1 MPNTPR
7 LLLAASTLL
16 LGAAAPVHEFLSV
29 AISPDGTRVASVEGD
44 QSPAG
49 EVAIRAVVIRSV
61 ADGTAH
67 EVKLP
72 CGAVEQC
79 TPSSLA
85 WDPDGAHIS
94 FILRSPGS
102 HAHAIYTADA
112 TTGALQ
118 RRVAFEGTLAG
129 LRYGPGGRIAV
140 LATAGANKE
149 VGAVE
154 AGAAQTGVLGAD
166 VHEQRIAILGND
178 GTLTFA
184 SPPNLFVYEY
194 AWRPNG
200 QGFVGTAAPG
210 DGDANWWVA
219 KLYAF
224 SEAGK
229 AQPIYTPATPQLQ
242 LAQPEVSPDGT
253 SVSFVAG
260 LMSDF
265 GATGGEAYVLKLSQP
280 NATPVDVTPH
290 WPATITSLAWAC
302 DNTLLASQLHADQTQ
317 IIPLAATPNT
327 AQPKP
332 LYSAQQF
339 IGGQPF
345 EGSNA
350 AISTACHTKTTAT
363 ILQSFTKAPEIVA
376 GPMGQWHD
384 LTQVNAALKSPAVS
398 QSVSWTNDGF
408 NVQGWLLMPA
418 GATTTAKLPMITEVH
433 GGPSW
438 ANQPQ
443 FPGRGYVPKLL
454 NAGYAVFLPNPR
466 GSFGQGEI
474 FTKANVRDFGYG
486 DLRDIL
492 TGVTAAGQAAPID
505 ENRLGLTGWSYGGY
519 MTMWAVTQTNRFKAA
534 VAGAGIA
541 DWQSYYGENGIDEW
555 MIPFFG
561 ASVYND
567 PAVYAKSSPIDFIK
581 NVRTPTLEVVGE
593 NDIECPAP
601 QTQEFWHALHDL
613 GVPTQSVIYPGEGH
627 AMRNPLHQE
636 DFEQRAVAWFN
647 TYLGKGKD

>member
-1 MPNTPR
+1 MLNTKR
-7 LLLAASTLL
+7 LLLAASALL

-29 AISPDGTRVASVEGD
+29 AISPDGSRVASVEGD

-49 EVAIRAVVIRSV
+49 DVAIRSVVIRSV
-61 ADGTAH
+61 ADGASH

-85 WDPDGAHIS
+85 WDPDGARVS

-166 VHEQRIAILGND
+166 VHEQRIATLGAD
-178 GTLTFA
+178 GTLHYA
-184 SPPNLFVYEY
+184 SPPDLFVYEY
-194 AWRPNG
+194 DWRPNG

-224 SEAGK
+224 DEAGK
-229 AQPIYTPATPQLQ
+229 GRVIYTPATPQLQ
-242 LAQPEVSPDGT
+242 LAQPEVSPDGA
-253 SVSFVAG
+253 SVSFIAG

-280 NATPVDVTPH
+280 NAAPIDVTPH
-290 WPATITSLAWAC
+290 WPATITTLAWAC
-302 DNTLLASQLHADQTQ
+302 DNSLVASQLHADQTQ
-317 IIPLAATPNT
+317 IASLAATQN
-327 AQPKP
+327 AALPKP
-332 LYSAQQF
+332 LYTAQQF

-345 EGSNA
+345 EGSSA
-350 AISTACHTKTTAT
+350 AVSFGCHTKTTAT
-363 ILQSFTKAPEIVA
+363 ILQSFIKAPEIVV

-384 LTQVNAALKSPAVS
+384 LTQVNAAQKSPAHP

-408 NVQGWLLMPA
+408 SVQGWLLMPVGA
-418 GATTTAKLPMITEVH
+418 SATTKLPMITEVH

-492 TGVTAAGQAAPID
+492 TGVTAAGQSAPID

-567 PAVYAKSSPIDFIK
+567 PAIYAKSSPIDFIK

-601 QTQEFWHALHDL
+601 QTEEFWHALHDL

-627 AMRNPLHQE
+627 AMRNPKHQE

-647 TYLGKGKD
+647 TYLAKARE

>member
-1 MPNTPR
+1 MTPLPR

-16 LGAAAPVHEFLSV
+16 LGAAAPVHEFISV
-29 AISPDGTRVASVEGD
+29 AVSPDGARVASIEGD
-44 QSPAG
+44 QSASG
-49 EVAIRAVVIRSV
+49 DVAIKQVVIRNV
-61 ADGTAH
+61 ADGAAH

-85 WDPDGAHIS
+85 WDPDGAHVS

-112 TTGALQ
+112 TTGALV

-129 LRYGPGGRIAV
+129 LRYGPGGRLAV

-166 VHEQRIAILGND
+166 VHEQRIAVLGAD
-178 GTLTFA
+178 SALHFA
-184 SPPNLFVYEY
+184 SPPDLFVYEFD
-194 AWRPNG
+194 WRPGG

-224 SEAGK
+224 PETGK
-229 AQPIYTPATPQLQ
+229 AQLIYAPSSPQLQ
-242 LAQPEVSPDGT
+242 LAQPEVSPDG
-253 SVSFVAG
+253 SEVSFIGG

-265 GATGGEAYVLKLSQP
+265 GATGGEAYVLKLGQP
-280 NATPVDVTPH
+280 GAAPTDITPH
-290 WPATITSLAWAC
+290 WPATITTLIWGCDGSLV
-302 DNTLLASQLHADQTQ
+302 ASQLHADQTQ
-317 IIPLAATPNT
+317 IVRLGPTPSHSV
-327 AQPKP
+327 PKP
-332 LYSAQQF
+332 LFSAQEF
-339 IGGQPF
+339 IGGEPF
-345 EGSNA
+345 EGSSA
-350 AISTACHTKTTAT
+350 AVSFACHTSTTAT
-363 ILQSFTKAPEIVA
+363 VRQSFTRAPEIAV

-384 LTQVNAALKSPAVS
+384 LTHVNAALTSPAHP

-408 NVQGWLLMPA
+408 NVQGWLLLPNTA
-418 GATTTAKLPMITEVH
+418 TKGAALPMITAVH

-443 FPGRGYVPKLL
+443 FQGSGYVPKLL

-466 GSFGQGEI
+466 GSFGQGEV

-492 TGVTAAGQAAPID
+492 TGITAAEKVAPID
-505 ENRLGLTGWSYGGY
+505 EKRLGLTGWSYGGY
-519 MTMWAVTQTNRFKAA
+519 MTMWAVTQTTRFRAA
-534 VAGAGIA
+534 VAGAGIS

-601 QTQEFWHALHDL
+601 QTEEFWHALHDL
-613 GVPTQSVIYPGEGH
+613 GVPTESVIYPGEGH
-627 AMRNPLHQE
+627 AMRNPKDRE
-636 DFEQRAVAWFN
+636 DFEQRALAWFRK
-647 TYLGKGKD
+647 YLAGT